1 MEKRVEEERK
11 GEPLG
16 NREEEDGQKKPWHL
30 GKRIDEERKG
40 EPGEQSRGG
49 RIGATWAP
57 GEMNRRGEKMRTWGI
72 EQKRGCSA

>member
-1 MEKRVEEERK
+1 MIEQTRIDLCNQEKRK
-11 GEPLG
+11 
-16 NREEEDGQKKPWHL
+16 
-30 GKRIDEERKG
+30 DEERKG

-49 RIGATWAP
+49 RIGATWVP

>member
-1 MEKRVEEERK
+1 MEKRVE
-11 GEPLG
+11 
-16 NREEEDGQKKPWHL
+16 
-30 GKRIDEERKG
+30 EERKG

-49 RIGATWAP
+49 RIGATWVP